1 VATHIYSQGHR
12 RGRGDLTE
20 RSSRSIQ
27 IESKF
32 RFKWKH
38 ARIESQNAAKEE
50 LDSASSSGRLRISVM
65 SIWEIAMLVAQGRLA
80 IPLDVPEW
88 TARALA
94 ATGVQLV
101 DLALRVLKANR

>member
-1 VATHIYSQGHR
+1 
-12 RGRGDLTE
+12 
-20 RSSRSIQ
+20 
-27 IESKF
+27 
-32 RFKWKH
+32 
-38 ARIESQNAAKEE
+38 
-50 LDSASSSGRLRISVM
+50 M
-65 SIWEIAMLVAQGRLA
+65 SIWEIAMLVARGRLA